1 MRGTLPHQL
10 RQLIND
16 ENVEFASF
24 ANRVASWKTIFGNV
38 VIALIFGGM
47 GLFVLNV
54 ETNSFRFDYYF
65 EDGKEVHFWEIIS
78 SYNWGLL
85 AFGVLFSLVG
95 VLLLFSA
102 IRLTFSKGGCFV
114 GTPTR
119 LIHYKNGTVKIYVWE
134 LFTDEIKVD
143 IDKNYIRFT
152 LKIGKYERKDKTE
165 VFVPYKVEIIAAE
178 NVSKIERVA
187 RERIRSCSQPMK

>member
-102 IRLTFSKGGCFV
+102 IRLTFSKVGCFV

-134 LFTDEIKVD
+134 LFTDEIKTDVQRG
-143 IDKNYIRFT
+143 NVRFT
-152 LKIGKYERKDKTE
+152 LRTGDFQGSKNPI
-165 VFVPYKVEIIAAE
+165 FVPDKIEIIAAD
-178 NVSKIERVA
+178 NPAKIERVA
-187 RERIRSCSQPMK
+187 RERIRSCSQPIK